1 MKKFDLVVVGG
12 GPSGQIVATTAKR
25 QYPDKSVVLVTEKKD
40 GLVPCGIPYI
50 LHDLGSCESNH
61 MGASGIVDIGGEL
74 IIDKVK
80 SIDSES
86 KILSTDKG
94 EQISFGK
101 LILATGSTPVVPTFI
116 KGYDMDGVFSVAKDY
131 ESMEILKNKV
141 DESKKVVIIG
151 AGFIGCEVAEQVA
164 LLGKSATLVEAMPK
178 ILSKSF
184 SEKVSKTAED
194 ALQNIG
200 VKLHLG
206 VKVTEIKG
214 ENGKVS
220 AVKFEDGTEIP
231 ADTVIISIGYKP
243 NVNLAESAGL
253 QLDNSGFIKVD
264 SYMRSNKTDIYAVGD
279 CSSTVGFI
287 TGKTDNIMLAS
298 TGTTEARI
306 LGYNV
311 YNINLIR
318 NFGGTLGIFSTKLA
332 GTTFTCAGANE
343 VSAEQAGVDYVVGEF
358 TGIDR
363 HPGKFKDTSKINMK
377 LLASPVNG
385 VVLGAEIWGSQ
396 SAGELINIIG
406 MAIQNEVTVFDLLTH
421 QIGTHPLL
429 TGPPTGYAI
438 IKAAEDIYKKL
449 SARK

>member
-25 QYPDKSVVLVTEKKD
+25 QYPDKSVVIITENMK

-50 LHDLGSCESNH
+50 FHDLGSCDADYND
-61 MGASGIVDIGGEL
+61 ASGIKGIGGEL

-80 SIDSES
+80 SIDDES
-86 KILSTDKG
+86 KVLTTDRG
-94 EQISFGK
+94 EQISFEK

-131 ESMEILKNKV
+131 ESMDILKSKV
-141 DESKKVVIIG
+141 DESKEVVIIG
-151 AGFIGCEVAEQVA
+151 AGFIGCEVAEQVV
-164 LLGKSATLVEAMPK
+164 LLGKSATLVEAMPH
-178 ILSKSF
+178 ILSRSF
-184 SEKVSKTAED
+184 SEKISETAEE
-194 ALQNIG
+194 ALKGIG

-206 VKVTEIKG
+206 VKVTEIIG
-214 ENGKVS
+214 ENGKVK
-220 AVKFEDGTEIP
+220 AVKFEDGSEIS
-231 ADTVIISIGYKP
+231 ADTVIISIGYRP
-243 NVNLAESAGL
+243 NVNLAKSAGL

-287 TGKTDNIMLAS
+287 TGQTDNIMLAS
-298 TGTTEARI
+298 TGTAEARI
-306 LGYNV
+306 LGYNI
-311 YNINLIR
+311 YNINLMR
-318 NFGGTLGIFSTKLA
+318 NFGGTLGVFSTKLA

-343 VSAEQAGVDYVVGEF
+343 MTATKAGVDYVVGEF

-363 HPGKFKDTSKINMK
+363 HPGKFKDTGKINMK

-385 VVLGAEIWGSQ
+385 VLIGAEIWGSQ

-406 MAIQNEVTVFDLLTH
+406 MAIQNEVTVFDLLTY

-438 IKAAEDIYKKL
+438 IKSAEDIYKKL